1 MRSIRVRAP
10 TRIDLGGG
18 WTDVPP
24 YCTNEGGFVCNL
36 AIDRYATA
44 SVQDGE
50 VTDGAPRSGLPV
62 ADAPLVR
69 AALRRTG
76 IIGACVALD
85 SDFPVG
91 AGLGGSS
98 AASAALLGSL
108 AAWRNQPW
116 DHREIAEEGRRIE
129 VEELGIAGGRQDH
142 YASTHGGALALRFTD
157 TVEVRRIALSS
168 ATKEEF
174 ERRSFLVYTGESR
187 ISGGNIT
194 EVIRAYEAREPRVI
208 VALARMRTL
217 AEEISA
223 SLDEGDLDSVG
234 ALVDEHWRH
243 QRTLHPAIP
252 TPVIDEIVRR
262 AAVNG
267 ALGSKAMGASGG
279 GCVLVIAGKDSV
291 DRVRSAIAPLG
302 AIIPFRLDAEGLAR
316 CE

>member
-1 MRSIRVRAP
+1 MRSISVRAP

-24 YCTNEGGFVCNL
+24 YCVNEGGFVCNL

-44 SVQDGE
+44 SVDGSE
-50 VTDGAPRSGLPV
+50 PTDGAPRPTPGA
-62 ADAPLVR
+62 ADLPLVN
-69 AALRRTG
+69 AALRRAGMT
-76 IIGACVALD
+76 GACVALR

-98 AASAALLGSL
+98 AASAALLGAL

-142 YASTHGGALALRFTD
+142 YASTHGGALALRFSD
-157 TVEVRRIALSS
+157 TVDVRRIALSS
-168 ATKEEF
+168 ATRKEF

-194 EVIRAYEAREPRVI
+194 EVLRAYEAREPRVI

-217 AEEISA
+217 AEEMSA
-223 SLDEGDLDSVG
+223 SLGAGDLDSVG

-243 QRTLHPAIP
+243 QRSLHPAIP

-262 AAVNG
+262 AAANG

-279 GCVLVIAGKDSV
+279 GCVLVIAAKNSV

-302 AIIPFRLDAEGLAR
+302 AIIPFHLDAEGLAR